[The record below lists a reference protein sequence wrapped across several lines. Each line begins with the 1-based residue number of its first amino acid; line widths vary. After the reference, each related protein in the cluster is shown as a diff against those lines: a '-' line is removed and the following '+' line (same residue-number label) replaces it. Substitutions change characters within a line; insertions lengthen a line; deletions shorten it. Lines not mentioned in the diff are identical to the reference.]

1 MKPII
6 KFNKYIVLAFAMT
19 LFAGCKGGDNKK
31 AKENTVQGKDIPVDK
46 DLRSKLNEFA
56 SKPRTKGNFAFSVYD
71 LTADKPVYGYEENKT
86 LPVASCLKL
95 LSGVAGLHLLGTHYM
110 YATSLYTRGKI
121 DGGTLHGDVAF
132 KCGLDPQLNE
142 PDLAMFTK
150 QLAKKGIKKVDGKL
164 VVDLILTDPVK
175 SEQHWYPWDLSFSKY
190 GLFYKGSPRVMKA
203 LKAALL
209 KQGIHLADSQ
219 VVLARV
225 PKGSKCL
232 FRFRRPVEP
241 VIRRMWKNS
250 SNTQATS
257 LLYTIGHHIN
267 PKGVPAVVG
276 VEYLRK
282 FLKEELKQTN
292 KAIVVHDGCG
302 LCIHN
307 HLSPAVLVAVL
318 RYGYIHKPIYKV
330 LMRELSISGVDGTL
344 RSEMNSPKLKGL
356 VHGKTGTLSHPYG
369 ISSLAGYC
377 KGGNGHLLA
386 FSIVDSEMSVLDARV
401 LQKRLCEALVNK
413 RDH

>member
-6 KFNKYIVLAFAMT
+6 KLNQYVVLAFAMA
-19 LFAGCKGGDNKK
+19 LVLGCKSGKDNKV
-31 AKENTVQGKDIPVDK
+31 KENTLQVNNIPVDK
-46 DLRSKLNEFA
+46 DLRSRLNEFA

-71 LTADKPVYGYEENKT
+71 LTADKPVCGYDENKT

-110 YATSLYTRGKI
+110 YATSLYTKGNI
-121 DGGTLHGDVAF
+121 DNGTLHGDVAF

-142 PDLAMFTK
+142 PDLDMFAK
-150 QLAKKGIKKVDGKL
+150 QLKKKGIKKVDGKL
-164 VVDLILTDPVK
+164 VVDLVLTDPVK

-190 GLFYKGSPRVMKA
+190 GLFYKGASRVKKA
-203 LKAALL
+203 LKAALQ
-209 KQGIHLADSQ
+209 KQGINMPDSQ
-219 VVLARV
+219 VVLGRV
-225 PKGSKCL
+225 PKGSMCL

-241 VIRRMWKNS
+241 VIQRMWKNS

-267 PKGVPAVVG
+267 PKGVPTVVG
-276 VEYLRK
+276 VNYLRK

-318 RYGYIHKPIYKV
+318 RYGYMHQPIYKV

-377 KGGNGHLLA
+377 QGGNGHLLA

-401 LQKRLCEALVNK
+401 LQKRLCETLVKKSDN
-413 RDH
+413 

>member
-6 KFNKYIVLAFAMT
+6 KLNQYVVLAFAMA
-19 LFAGCKGGDNKK
+19 LVLGCKSGKDNKV
-31 AKENTVQGKDIPVDK
+31 KENTLQVNNIPVDK
-46 DLRSKLNEFA
+46 DLRSRLNEFA

-71 LTADKPVYGYEENKT
+71 LTADKPVCGYDENKT

-110 YATSLYTRGKI
+110 YATSLYTKGNI
-121 DGGTLHGDVAF
+121 DNGTLHGDVAF

-142 PDLAMFTK
+142 PDLDMFAK
-150 QLAKKGIKKVDGKL
+150 QLKKKGIKKVDGKL
-164 VVDLILTDPVK
+164 VVDLVLTDPVK

-190 GLFYKGSPRVMKA
+190 GLFYKGAPRVKKA
-203 LKAALL
+203 LKAALQ
-209 KQGIHLADSQ
+209 KQGINMPDSQ
-219 VVLARV
+219 VVLGRV
-225 PKGSKCL
+225 PKGSMCL

-241 VIRRMWKNS
+241 VIQRMWKNS

-267 PKGVPAVVG
+267 PKGVPTVVG
-276 VEYLRK
+276 VNYLRK

-318 RYGYIHKPIYKV
+318 RYGYMHQPIYKV

-377 KGGNGHLLA
+377 QGGNGHLLA

-413 RDH
+413 NKD

>member
-6 KFNKYIVLAFAMT
+6 KLNQYVVLAFAMA
-19 LFAGCKGGDNKK
+19 LVLGCKSGKDNKV
-31 AKENTVQGKDIPVDK
+31 KENTLQVNNIPVDK
-46 DLRSKLNEFA
+46 DLRSRLNEFA

-71 LTADKPVYGYEENKT
+71 LTADKPVCGYDENKT

-110 YATSLYTRGKI
+110 YATSLYTKGNI
-121 DGGTLHGDVAF
+121 DNGTLHGDVAF

-142 PDLAMFTK
+142 PDLDMFAK
-150 QLAKKGIKKVDGKL
+150 QLKKKGIKKVDGKL
-164 VVDLILTDPVK
+164 VVDLVLTDPVK

-190 GLFYKGSPRVMKA
+190 GLFYKGAPRVKKA
-203 LKAALL
+203 LKAALQ
-209 KQGIHLADSQ
+209 KQGINMPDSQ
-219 VVLARV
+219 VVLGRV
-225 PKGSKCL
+225 PKGSMCL

-241 VIRRMWKNS
+241 VIQRMWKNS

-267 PKGVPAVVG
+267 PKGVPTVVG
-276 VEYLRK
+276 VNYLRK

-292 KAIVVHDGCG
+292 KTIVVHDGCG

-318 RYGYIHKPIYKV
+318 RYGYMHQPIYRV

-377 KGGNGHLLA
+377 QGGNGHLLA

-401 LQKRLCEALVNK
+401 LQKRLCETLVKKSDN
-413 RDH
+413 